1 MLQHFVQISRRIVV
15 LSLATVLLIAGAVGV
30 GYLVVEF
37 DGNIHPIEDGVAYRS
52 AQLDGNQLRNLASQ
66 VGIRSIINLRGSKP
80 GKHWYEDEVAVADE
94 LGIHHVDY
102 GLSASSPLTIEQM
115 MELQNLFERMPKPI
129 LIHCKAGADRTG
141 LASALYLAAKGRG
154 DSDIRSAL
162 SIRYGHFPFFDMF
175 DKTGAMDDSLELFLK
190 QRSHLTTNNY

>member
-1 MLQHFVQISRRIVV
+1 MLHRLVHISRRIVV
-15 LSLATVLLIAGAVGV
+15 LTLATIVLTASVVGV
-30 GYLVVEF
+30 GYLVIEF
-37 DGNIHPIEDGVAYRS
+37 DGNIHPIDEGVAYRS
-52 AQLDGNQLRNLASQ
+52 AQLNGNQLRKLASQ
-66 VGIRSIINLRGSKP
+66 AGIRSIINLRGSKP
-80 GKHWYEDEVAVADE
+80 GKPWYEEEVAVADE

-115 MELQNLFERMPKPI
+115 MELQRLFERMPKPI

-162 SIRYGHFPFFDMF
+162 SIRYGHLPFFDLF
-175 DKTGAMDDSLELFLK
+175 DKTGAMDESLELFLK
-190 QRSHLTTNNY
+190 QRSNLAASNH